1 MEEPCIE
8 RLEMEI
14 SSLVASQD
22 RMFKEMMEMFAAMNT
37 RFDLLSASQ
46 TLDTGENSHNHHKN
60 IGGRPGMSQP
70 KLVKL
75 DFPRFNGGED
85 PTSWICCADQ
95 FFEFHQTPE
104 GERVPLAS
112 FHLEGD
118 AQLWYQILKEEWQ
131 PITRDMFKEGLHVR
145 FGRTQFDD
153 FFGDLTKLKQ
163 IGTVGVPMSVWKVAI
178 SCREVDAGTPSRPL
192 CQWPSRKLAS

>member
-1 MEEPCIE
+1 
-8 RLEMEI
+8 
-14 SSLVASQD
+14 
-22 RMFKEMMEMFAAMNT
+22 
-37 RFDLLSASQ
+37 
-46 TLDTGENSHNHHKN
+46 
-60 IGGRPGMSQP
+60 MSQP

-85 PTSWICCADQ
+85 PTSWICRADQ
-95 FFEFHQTPE
+95 FFEFHQTPD
-104 GERVPLAS
+104 GESVPLAS

-145 FGRTQFDD
+145 FGPTQFDD

-163 IGTVGVPMSVWKVAI
+163 IGTVREYQCQFERLL
-178 SCREVDAGTPSRPL
+178 SCAGKLTPAHQVGRFVSGLQENLR
-192 CQWPSRKLAS
+192 ADV